1 VLLGA
6 LLALAS
12 AATFG
17 LNNAAIR
24 RGVLTG
30 SVLHAMAITVPLGVP
45 LFALA
50 CLPFGGL
57 QALGE
62 MSAPGWAWMALAGVI
77 HFVIG
82 RYGNYRA
89 THALGATLSSPIQQ
103 LSVPVALVLALV
115 FLDEVM
121 TPLRLAGFVLV
132 MAGPLVAV
140 RNRDSNEKSNDTGF
154 QPRYG
159 EGILWGGV
167 AAFGYGSSP
176 LFIVKGLGTDGG
188 LVDSLAGGFIS
199 YSAATIVIVVLILF
213 AGGIAFLRVLDRT
226 AGKWFL
232 ASGVFVFLSQ
242 MFRYMALAVA
252 PVSVV
257 VPIQRLSVVFRVI
270 FSWMINRDHEVF
282 GVTVLTGIAMSLVG
296 AIALTLSA
304 DLVVSLL
311 PPGWASFLTA
321 EWP

>member
-1 VLLGA
+1 
-6 LLALAS
+6 
-12 AATFG
+12 
-17 LNNAAIR
+17 
-24 RGVLTG
+24 
-30 SVLHAMAITVPLGVP
+30 MAITVPLGMP

-50 CLPFGGL
+50 CLPFGGFQSIAEL
-57 QALGE
+57 SL
-62 MSAPGWAWMALAGVI
+62 PGWAWMALAGVV

-103 LSVPVALVLALV
+103 LSVPIALVLALI

-121 TPLRLAGFVLV
+121 TPLRLAGFLLV

-140 RNRDSNEKSNDTGF
+140 RNHNGPQPDPDRPGF
-154 QPRYG
+154 QPRYAD
-159 EGILWGGV
+159 GILWGAV
-167 AAFGYGSSP
+167 SALAYGSSP
-176 LFIVKGLGTDGG
+176 LFIMMGLGADGG

-199 YSAATIVIVVLILF
+199 YSAATIVIIVLILF
-213 AGGIAFLRVLDRT
+213 AGGRVFMRQLDHT

-232 ASGVFVFLSQ
+232 VSGILVFLSQ

-270 FSWMINRDHEVF
+270 FSWIFNRDHEVF
-282 GVTVLTGIAMSLVG
+282 GFAVLLGIAMSLVG
-296 AIALTLSA
+296 AVALTLSTDIVA
-304 DLVVSLL
+304 SLL
-311 PPGWASFLTA
+311 PTRWASFLTI

>member
-1 VLLGA
+1 
-6 LLALAS
+6 
-12 AATFG
+12 
-17 LNNAAIR
+17 
-24 RGVLTG
+24 
-30 SVLHAMAITVPLGVP
+30 MAITVPLGVP
-45 LFALA
+45 LFVLA

-57 QALGE
+57 ESLVGMTIPAWVW
-62 MSAPGWAWMALAGVI
+62 MSTAGII

-89 THALGATLSSPIQQ
+89 THAIGATLSSPIQQ
-103 LSVPVALVLALV
+103 LSVPIALVLALI

-140 RNRDSNEKSNDTGF
+140 RNRNNNAKADNSGF

-159 EGILWGGV
+159 EGILWGSV
-167 AAFGYGSSP
+167 CAIGYGSSP
-176 LFIVKGLGTDGG
+176 LFIMMGLGSEGG
-188 LVDSLAGGFIS
+188 MVDSLAGGFVS
-199 YSAATIVIVVLILF
+199 YSAATVVVIVLILF
-213 AGGIAFLRVLDRT
+213 AGGSAFMRKLDRT

-232 ASGVFVFLSQ
+232 ISGLFVFLSQ

-270 FSWMINRDHEVF
+270 FSWILNREHEVF
-282 GVTVLTGIAMSLVG
+282 GFSVLLGIAMSLVG
-296 AIALTLSA
+296 AIALTLST
-304 DLVVSLL
+304 DIVISLL
-311 PPGWASFLTA
+311 PSGWASFLTA

>member
-1 VLLGA
+1 M
-6 LLALAS
+6 
-12 AATFG
+12 
-17 LNNAAIR
+17 
-24 RGVLTG
+24 LTG

-50 CLPFGGL
+50 CLPFGGF
-57 QALGE
+57 QALAD
-62 MSAPGWAWMALAGVI
+62 MSMPGWAWMALAGVV
-77 HFVIG
+77 HFVVG

-103 LSVPVALVLALV
+103 LSVPISLVLALV
-115 FLDEVM
+115 FLDEFM
-121 TPLRLAGFVLV
+121 TPLRIAGFVLV

-140 RNRDSNEKSNDTGF
+140 RNRNGNDKKPDRSGF

-167 AAFGYGSSP
+167 CALGYGSSP
-176 LFIVKGLGTDGG
+176 LFIMKGLGSEGG
-188 LVDSLAGGFIS
+188 LVDSLAGGFVS
-199 YSAATIVIVVLILF
+199 YSTATIVILVLILL
-213 AGGIAFLRVLDRT
+213 AGGLAFMRDLDRT
-226 AGKWFL
+226 ARKWFL
-232 ASGVFVFLSQ
+232 VSGVFVFLSQ

-270 FSWMINRDHEVF
+270 FGWIFNRDHEVF
-282 GVTVLTGIAMSLVG
+282 NFSVLLGIAMSLVG
-296 AIALTLSA
+296 AIALTLST
-304 DLVVSLL
+304 DIVISLL
-311 PPGWASFLTA
+311 PAEWSSFLTI